1 MKKLKKLM
9 GSTFIMSVLGLAMLN
24 LSTCCMFWSHQP
36 KVPESLL
43 K

>member
-1 MKKLKKLM
+1 MKRIKDFM
-9 GSTFIMSVLGLAMLN
+9 RSTVIVSVLGLAMLN

-43 K
+43 D